1 MKATIS
7 IVEDDAGLSNVFSG
21 WLKQSKG
28 LRLLSA
34 FGDGES
40 ALAALPAQSP
50 AVVLMD
56 INLPG
61 IDGVECVRRL
71 KPLLPETQF
80 VMVTV
85 YEDAKR
91 IVSALAAG
99 ATGYLL
105 KRATREELLEAIDEV
120 RAGGSPM
127 TTSIARKV
135 VQHFQQPPCPLSP
148 GSVPLAPREQQVIDL
163 IVRGYV
169 NKEIAEQLQI
179 SIPTIKTDIRRIYE
193 KLAEGAPMTPQAAS
207 SVLKMFATIARPR
220 PDYSLTSRE
229 QQILEMLTEGLI
241 KKEVAD
247 KLSLSYHTVDTH
259 LRNIYSKLHVH
270 SRIGAV
276 AKALKE
282 RLF

>member
-1 MKATIS
+1 MKTTIS
-7 IVEDDAGLSNVFSG
+7 IVEDDPGLSSTFSM
-21 WLKQSKG
+21 WLKQSQG

-34 FGDGES
+34 FQDGES
-40 ALAALPAQSP
+40 AMAALPAQSP

-61 IDGVECVRRL
+61 MDGVECVRRL
-71 KPLLPETQF
+71 KPLMPETQF

-120 RAGGSPM
+120 QGGGSPM

-135 VQHFQQPPCPLSP
+135 VQYFQKPPHLPSP
-148 GSVPLAPREQQVIDL
+148 ASVPLAPREQQVIDL

-169 NKEIAEQLQI
+169 NKEIADQLQI
-179 SIPTIKTDIRRIYE
+179 SIPTIKTYIRRIYE
-193 KLAEGAPMTPQAAS
+193 KLHVRSRAE
-207 SVLKMFATIARPR
+207 
-220 PDYSLTSRE
+220 
-229 QQILEMLTEGLI
+229 
-241 KKEVAD
+241 
-247 KLSLSYHTVDTH
+247 
-259 LRNIYSKLHVH
+259 
-270 SRIGAV
+270 AV
-276 AKALKE
+276 AKYLRA
-282 RLF
+282 

>member
-7 IVEDDAGLSNVFSG
+7 IVEDDAGLSSVFSV

-34 FGDGES
+34 FRDGES
-40 ALAALPAQSP
+40 AIADLPAQSP

-61 IDGVECVRRL
+61 MDGVECVRRL
-71 KPLLPETQF
+71 KPLMPETQF

-120 RAGGSPM
+120 RGGGSPM

-135 VQHFQQPPCPLSP
+135 VQYFQHPPYLLSP
-148 GSVPLAPREQQVIDL
+148 ESVPLAPREQQVIDL

-169 NKEIAEQLQI
+169 NKEIADQLQI
-179 SIPTIKTDIRRIYE
+179 SIPTIKTYLRRIYE
-193 KLAEGAPMTPQAAS
+193 KLHVRSRAE
-207 SVLKMFATIARPR
+207 
-220 PDYSLTSRE
+220 
-229 QQILEMLTEGLI
+229 
-241 KKEVAD
+241 
-247 KLSLSYHTVDTH
+247 
-259 LRNIYSKLHVH
+259 
-270 SRIGAV
+270 AV
-276 AKALKE
+276 AKYLRA
-282 RLF
+282 